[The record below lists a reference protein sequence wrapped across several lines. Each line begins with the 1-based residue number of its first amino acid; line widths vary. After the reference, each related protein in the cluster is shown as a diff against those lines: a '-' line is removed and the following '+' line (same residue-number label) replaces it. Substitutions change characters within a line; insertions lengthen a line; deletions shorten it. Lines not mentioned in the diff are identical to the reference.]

1 MGKRRKSRECAL
13 QVLFQLEFNS
23 ADPEALIR
31 RYWEYQKVT
40 EDVREY
46 GNWIIEG
53 IRAHSREVDA
63 AIQSASEN
71 WRIPR
76 MAVVDR
82 NILRISV
89 YELLFEKTLVPA
101 IVINEAIEI
110 AKKYSG
116 EEASVFVNGILDA
129 VRKTLEAGK
138 DSSKEGTDGK
148 KRRIAKTGKRPTGD
162 RN

>member
-1 MGKRRKSRECAL
+1 MGKRRKARECAL

-23 ADPEALIR
+23 TDPEALIR

-53 IRAHSREVDA
+53 IRAHAREVDV
-63 AIQSASEN
+63 AIQSASVN

-89 YELLFEKTLVPA
+89 FELLFEKTLVPA

-116 EEASVFVNGILDA
+116 EEASVFINGILDA
-129 VRKTLEAGK
+129 VRKTLEAGN

-148 KRRIAKTGKRPTGD
+148 KRRFSKTGKKPAGT